1 MPRKPYAVV
10 DTSWPVPDEVRDE
23 EYTIPKGETRYSLC
37 LSDEQMELLARGI
50 VCEEIS
56 QRAFRM
62 LEWKRQSARALS
74 RDLADAI

>member
-1 MPRKPYAVV
+1 MPSKPYAIV

-23 EYTIPKGETRYSLC
+23 EYTIPKGETRYTLR

-62 LEWKRQSARALS
+62 LGWKRQSNRTLS
-74 RDLADAI
+74 QALAD